1 MPWRSRRAGIAW
13 KGGAGG
19 ERSKRVGLSPWG
31 WHGWGKCADQFAYG
45 GLFMAFVQRGILLM
59 GGRFALEVLAT
70 AVRFGC
76 SI

>member
-1 MPWRSRRAGIAW
+1 M
-13 KGGAGG
+13 
-19 ERSKRVGLSPWG
+19 GLSPWG

-45 GLFMAFVQRGILLM
+45 GLFMAFIQHGILLM